1 MCKMNLC
8 SNIMGAQVLR
18 EKLPTIR
25 DRKFFSILVDEGTDI
40 SNLEQLSFCARTVDY
55 DLNVDEDF
63 LEFYEIVNI
72 ESETIVK
79 AIKDI
84 LMRCSLSLDDCR
96 GVSTKISEEQ
106 PKAIATHCQGHSLS
120 LVVKSLTKECPIL
133 RDTMRTVG
141 KMCILVK

>member
-1 MCKMNLC
+1 MDHPDWKVGHKYNHPDVQNEL
-8 SNIMGAQVLR
+8 V
-18 EKLPTIR
+18 
-25 DRKFFSILVDEGTDI
+25 RKFFSIMVDEGTDI
-40 SNLEQLSFCARTVDY
+40 SNLEQLSFCARTVDD

-72 ESETIVK
+72 KSETIVK

-120 LVVKSLTKECPIL
+120 LLVKSLTKECPIL

>member
-1 MCKMNLC
+1 M
-8 SNIMGAQVLR
+8 
-18 EKLPTIR
+18 
-25 DRKFFSILVDEGTDI
+25 VDEGTDI
-40 SNLEQLSFCARTVDY
+40 SNLEQLSFCARTVDD

-72 ESETIVK
+72 KSETIAK

-120 LVVKSLTKECPIL
+120 LLVKSLTKECPIL